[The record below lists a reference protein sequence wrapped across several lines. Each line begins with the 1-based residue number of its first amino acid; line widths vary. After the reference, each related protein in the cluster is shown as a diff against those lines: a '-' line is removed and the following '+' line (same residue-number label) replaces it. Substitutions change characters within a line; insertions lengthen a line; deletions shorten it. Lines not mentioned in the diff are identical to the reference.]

1 MRESAQ
7 RECLGGIPPRRTR
20 PKGRAMSSGG
30 LPPKDPLFYGR
41 VLLITERYPAGASGF
56 RRRCSYLCC
65 RRCPVIAL
73 GWVYRPA
80 PPGRT
85 HLTPKRWR
93 RRFQETQRRFDP
105 PARRPFV
112 AGRRSEPHS
121 SAAIA
126 GWKVPVE
133 SGGPSNRGILKG
145 EADYGNGPPFGPF
158 PSGGIPLKRALWLLS
173 LAREK
178 VTPPSRPQAGHQKPG
193 RFGKAPPPAGA
204 QRQNKTL
211 PGSREGFY

>member
-93 RRFQETQRRFDP
+93 RRFQETQKRFDP

-158 PSGGIPLKRALWLLS
+158 PSGGIPLKCVFAYFLHR
-173 LAREK
+173 RK
-178 VTPPSRPQAGHQKPG
+178 VGRRRPRTGPG
-193 RFGKAPPPAGA
+193 NPNVTFGNG
-204 QRQNKTL
+204 KTL
-211 PGSREGFY
+211 VKAAGFGMLGTSNP

>member
-93 RRFQETQRRFDP
+93 RRFQETQKRFDP

-145 EADYGNGPPFGPF
+145 EANYGNGPPFGPF
-158 PSGGIPLKRALWLLS
+158 SSGGIPLKRALWLLS

-178 VTPPSRPQAGHQKPG
+178 VTPP
-193 RFGKAPPPAGA
+193 AGA
-204 QRQNKTL
+204 SPARGKE
-211 PGSREGFY
+211 S